1 MDRIYP
7 AIKFAPQTYCNFG
20 CSSINKT
27 KAKLLDNIVR
37 VGIVSYLNTRPLLF
51 GIEHSGIRPQI
62 ELIQDYPA
70 KIAGKLLEGSID
82 IGLIPVA
89 VIPSLKEKHIVT
101 NYCIGC
107 DGPVASVCLFSEVP
121 LEEVEE
127 VLLDYQSRTSVA
139 LAKLLLKEYWKIN
152 PRLIDTRSEYQD
164 QIKGS
169 TAGLLIGDR
178 ALAQRKVS
186 PFIYDLGE
194 AWINHTRLPFVFA
207 AWVSN
212 KKLSDEFLS
221 DFNKANKYGV
231 DHLKEVI
238 ATTRSE
244 VFDLKKY
251 YTSHI
256 SYSLDGKKRE
266 GLELF
271 LEKIKNPAKDP
282 IF

>member
-1 MDRIYP
+1 MIHK
-7 AIKFAPQTYCNFG
+7 IK
-20 CSSINKT
+20 
-27 KAKLLDNIVR
+27 
-37 VGIVSYLNTRPLLF
+37 VGAVSYLNTKPLVYGF
-51 GIEHSGIRPQI
+51 QQGMMNNDI
-62 ELIQDYPA
+62 ELIEDYPSS
-70 KIAGKLLEGSID
+70 IAGMLLDNVID
-82 IGLIPVA
+82 IGLVPVA
-89 VIPSLKEKHIVT
+89 IIPRLKEHYIIGD
-101 NYCIGC
+101 YCIGT
-107 DGPVASVCLFSEVP
+107 GGEVASVCLFSDVP
-121 LEEVEE
+121 IEQAEE
-127 VLLDYQSRTSVA
+127 VLLDYQSRTSVR
-139 LAKLLLKEYWKIN
+139 LAKILLKEYWKIN

-186 PFIYDLGE
+186 PVIYDLGE

-221 DFNKANKYGV
+221 DFNEANKYGV

-266 GLELF
+266 GLKLF
-271 LEKIKNPAKDP
+271 LEKINALALID
-282 IF
+282 

>member
-121 LEEVEE
+121 LEEVEA
-127 VLLDYQSRTSVA
+127 S
-139 LAKLLLKEYWKIN
+139 
-152 PRLIDTRSEYQD
+152 
-164 QIKGS
+164 
-169 TAGLLIGDR
+169 LIGLSKSHFCC
-178 ALAQRKVS
+178 ARKIIVER
-186 PFIYDLGE
+186 I
-194 AWINHTRLPFVFA
+194 
-207 AWVSN
+207 
-212 KKLSDEFLS
+212 
-221 DFNKANKYGV
+221 
-231 DHLKEVI
+231 
-238 ATTRSE
+238 
-244 VFDLKKY
+244 
-251 YTSHI
+251 
-256 SYSLDGKKRE
+256 
-266 GLELF
+266 LE
-271 LEKIKNPAKDP
+271 N
-282 IF
+282 